1 MRKTC
6 ILGIHRLPST
16 HHLLWT
22 TNKRS
27 FQMFQK
33 LSFKLEKC
41 VPSLTLKT
49 ADLVVAISDRAH
61 RSKMMILSNSWELCT
76 CTGIGTG
83 VLPSVFSASL
93 CMSLSALSEPVS
105 SLLLLV
111 RGSKLLSLISR
122 LWSVLCRRLKLLI
135 SSVTAILR
143 EKWIEWGNITQVSWN
158 LQCDIFLSHA
168 NMNLKIN
175 LSKWWGL
182 IIIHAFM
189 YVFYTIND
197 KGLAARK
204 SFSGIHTLW
213 SISNLVYFWKP
224 KKQGTR
230 HCCIADISQQISLP
244 LAFPINI
251 CNCKL

>member
-83 VLPSVFSASL
+83 VLPSAFSASL

-122 LWSVLCRRLKLLI
+122 LWSVLRRRLKLLI

-143 EKWIEWGNITQVSWN
+143 KKMDGMRKYHKG
-158 LQCDIFLSHA
+158 FL
-168 NMNLKIN
+168 K
-175 LSKWWGL
+175 
-182 IIIHAFM
+182 
-189 YVFYTIND
+189 
-197 KGLAARK
+197 LAMWH
-204 SFSGIHTLW
+204 IPVT
-213 SISNLVYFWKP
+213 
-224 KKQGTR
+224 
-230 HCCIADISQQISLP
+230 C
-244 LAFPINI
+244 
-251 CNCKL
+251 

>member
-6 ILGIHRLPST
+6 ILGIHCLPST

-27 FQMFQK
+27 FQRFQK

-61 RSKMMILSNSWELCT
+61 RSKITILSNSWELCT

-83 VLPSVFSASL
+83 VLPSVFSTSL

-143 EKWIEWGNITQVSWN
+143 EKMDRMRKYHTG
-158 LQCDIFLSHA
+158 FLKLAMWHIPA